1 MLQLQLLQLRPQS
14 CSITTT
20 TSIPRHS
27 SIYVGQDYATNSLKR
42 FSSRGGEQEK
52 QGTMVGRHATT
63 HVMHSTGC
71 SKGACDRRE
80 DRYDTA
86 SCNCLSN
93 AWHLRFHEYHS
104 AAKSSFCVRWRRR
117 DLYTRMC
124 LRCTCSSGSVRT
136 AKASLCW
143 RHEVHI
149 MGVCRC
155 FRGQEYSISGKR
167 EFKRTMTRARRSV

>member
-124 LRCTCSSGSVRT
+124 LRCTCSAGSVQTCRECT
-136 AKASLCW
+136 AMICRYVLMLSVPAMENTWPCSQC
-143 RHEVHI
+143 
-149 MGVCRC
+149 VCMLML
-155 FRGQEYSISGKR
+155 F
-167 EFKRTMTRARRSV
+167 TV